1 MLPEAELCH
10 LRPKAKRRSPQT
22 NVYIA
27 CLERLHQCIASLASI
42 RQRRNQII
50 PGTYMTGT
58 VNMGLARSPPR
69 AQFPVSPR
77 PSQSRLFAYPRLHCL
92 GSMWDDGLLDQFWLA
107 SFVCASLSVCLF
119 LLSSLSISFLSF
131 SFLWSMTWLAP
142 TYDQTRESA

>member
-1 MLPEAELCH
+1 MPPEAELCH
-10 LRPKAKRRSPQT
+10 LRPKAKRPSPQT

-58 VNMGLARSPPR
+58 VNMGLARFSPPR
-69 AQFPVSPR
+69 AQSPVR
-77 PSQSRLFAYPRLHCL
+77 PSPGFSRTHGCIAL
-92 GSMWDDGLLDQFWLA
+92 GACGMMVCWI
-107 SFVCASLSVCLF
+107 SFGWRCLSVRLCLSVSF
-119 LLSSLSISFLSF
+119 LLASLSISFLSF

-142 TYDQTRESA
+142 TYDRTRESA